1 MGLGHAILC
10 AERVVGND
18 PIAVLLADDF
28 LTHIGNGVTS
38 NLVNAFEVLGR
49 SQLSV
54 TEVAG
59 PNISKNGV
67 NILGSEP
74 GLMSGLFE
82 KPDADKAPANLASI
96 GRYFLTPDIFDVLR
110 NQPAGAGGEIQL
122 VDAINTQAEN
132 DAVEAVRLNGRRFDC
147 GSVDGYLD
155 AIMQVVNL
163 ISLYSLLTRSEH
175 RHHSVPNI
183 ML

>member
-1 MGLGHAILC
+1 MARGHSKYG
-10 AERVVGND
+10 VV
-18 PIAVLLADDF
+18 IC
-28 LTHIGNGVTS
+28 
-38 NLVNAFEVLGR
+38 
-49 SQLSV
+49 
-54 TEVAG
+54 
-59 PNISKNGV
+59 
-67 NILGSEP
+67 GSEP
-74 GLMSGLFE
+74 GLVAGLVE
-82 KPDADKAPANLASI
+82 KPDAERAPSSLASI
-96 GRYFLTPDIFDVLR
+96 VRYVLTPDIFYVLR

>member
-1 MGLGHAILC
+1 M
-10 AERVVGND
+10 
-18 PIAVLLADDF
+18 
-28 LTHIGNGVTS
+28 
-38 NLVNAFEVLGR
+38 
-49 SQLSV
+49 
-54 TEVAG
+54 
-59 PNISKNGV
+59 
-67 NILGSEP
+67 
-74 GLMSGLFE
+74 
-82 KPDADKAPANLASI
+82 
-96 GRYFLTPDIFDVLR
+96 TPDIFDVLR